1 MKRIESLQSVTI
13 FSKLKLVMEGQ
24 IYKIHSDLYHV
35 QYGDCSC
42 ECKIREV
49 LKKQREKI
57 LVGDFVEFDNGVIS
71 KILPRKTFIKRPAV
85 ANVDQIVVV
94 SAVKHPDL
102 DFHQLNRYIALAK
115 YYKIPAILCFNKE
128 DLGLES
134 VAQDKIVSIYEPLGY
149 KVLFTSALEKKGID
163 EFRKVLEGKVS
174 ALCGNS
180 GVGKSSLVNALNPN
194 LNLKTKAVSEKL
206 NRGTH
211 TTRHCEIIKLDSKS
225 SIVDTPGFSN
235 VKFDF
240 LLPQDVDLLF
250 EEMLQY
256 REYCKYGDCLHIN
269 EDGCEVLK
277 NIEQI
282 DETRYESYVEFVN
295 EAIEYKEKIKYNGRK
310 VETSQKFKDNK
321 VYVKIS
327 EKKRQASR
335 NTRKQM
341 IYKEIEEHADE

>member
-1 MKRIESLQSVTI
+1 
-13 FSKLKLVMEGQ
+13 MEGQ

-35 QYGDCSC
+35 QYENTSF

-57 LVGDFVEFDNGVIS
+57 VVGDFVEFDNGVIS
-71 KILPRKTFIKRPAV
+71 KILPRKTFIKRPSV

-94 SAVKHPDL
+94 SALKHPDL
-102 DFHQLNRYIALAK
+102 DFHQLNRYIALAR
-115 YYKIPAILCFNKE
+115 YYKIPAVLCFNKE

-134 VAQDKIVSIYEPLGY
+134 SEQDKILSIYEPLGY
-149 KVLFTSALEKKGID
+149 KLVFTSALEKKGIED
-163 EFRKVLEGKVS
+163 FRKLLQSKVS

-180 GVGKSSLVNALNPN
+180 GVGKSSLINALNPD

-211 TTRHCEIIKLDSKS
+211 TTRHCEIIRLDESS

-235 VKFDF
+235 VRFDF
-240 LLPQDVDLLF
+240 LLPSDVDLLF
-250 EEMLQY
+250 EEMLPY
-256 REYCKYGDCLHIN
+256 REFCKYGNCLHIN

-277 NIEQI
+277 NIEHI
-282 DETRYESYVEFVN
+282 DETRYESYIEFVN
-295 EAIEYKEKIKYNGRK
+295 EAIEYKEKVKYNGVK
-310 VETSQKFKDNK
+310 QETARKFKNNK

-327 EKKRQASR
+327 DKKRQASR
-335 NTRKQM
+335 NTQKQM
-341 IYKEIEEHADE
+341 IYKEIDEHADE